1 MSNTDNSTPRQIPL
15 FQAGMRPRQW
25 WGVNWYLMAALV
37 GSCSVTELFSIG
49 LKLWLVAVVCP
60 AVFFL
65 ACGPCAPFRSRTR
78 IFFTCIGGQRA
89 TAIITPRKH
98 HCAPQRRL
106 RGEVGSKNLCLEILR
121 ERSRTDSPKCFC
133 PLA

>member
-60 AVFFL
+60 VVFFFGL
-65 ACGPCAPFRSRTR
+65 RALRSFSRR
-78 IFFTCIGGQRA
+78 DPHFFHVYWRA
-89 TAIITPRKH
+89 ARYRDYYPAKTSLCSATQV
-98 HCAPQRRL
+98 ARR
-106 RGEVGSKNLCLEILR
+106 SWI
-121 ERSRTDSPKCFC
+121 
-133 PLA
+133 